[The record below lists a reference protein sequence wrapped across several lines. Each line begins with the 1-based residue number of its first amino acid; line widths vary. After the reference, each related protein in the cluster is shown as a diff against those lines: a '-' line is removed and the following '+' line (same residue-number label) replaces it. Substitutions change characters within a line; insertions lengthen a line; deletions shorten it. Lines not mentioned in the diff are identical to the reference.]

1 MEKDVEQSQ
10 PQFDIENFTTT
21 LQDTVDTL
29 ELWLIESD
37 LRQNGAHSSSDILRL
52 IKQSCDM
59 GYMGR
64 PKATLLAEAVDCSP
78 PLIVKIWNGPQYQKK
93 EIKETRLLTPSQE
106 EALLARVLYIID
118 TTGFIIAIEIRAEAS
133 RIAGKN
139 VGHSWHIGFLDRND
153 EAIGTIQTDKREE
166 TRMKVSK
173 EDVPYYE
180 SVLENENKNI
190 PAELFVNA
198 DEVGYQQ
205 LSDTR
210 RRSIIVRKKD
220 INKYLHNPVD
230 RSETRVSITQCAA
243 LSSDSLIP
251 FVIVKKP
258 LRIQEHHIAETR
270 DGIDAI
276 LVESEGTTMT
286 GSLFCNWPHSD
297 CVPFADKQ
305 RQKLGLDIRTSAVLQ
320 IDNCRS
326 HLTAD
331 ALQICALNN
340 IKMITLPPNST
351 QFLQP
356 LDLGIFESFKQYQQT
371 LRRHNMH
378 DTTEKV
384 INIAVSALQQALAP
398 DNVIKSFA
406 EGCITRKVTND

>member
-1 MEKDVEQSQ
+1 
-10 PQFDIENFTTT
+10 
-21 LQDTVDTL
+21 
-29 ELWLIESD
+29 
-37 LRQNGAHSSSDILRL
+37 
-52 IKQSCDM
+52 M
-59 GYMGR
+59 GYMEK

-78 PLIVKIWNGPQYQKK
+78 PLVARIWNGPQYQKK

-106 EALLARVLYIID
+106 EALLAKVLHIID
-118 TTGFIIAIEIRAEAS
+118 TTGFITAIEIRADAS

-153 EAIGTIQTDKREE
+153 EAIGTIETDKREE
-166 TRMKVSK
+166 ARMKVSE
-173 EDVPYYE
+173 EDVLYYE
-180 SVLENENKNI
+180 SILEDETKNT

-205 LSDTR
+205 FADTR

-220 INKYLHNPVD
+220 INKPLHNPVD
-230 RSETRVSITQCAA
+230 RSETRVSIMQGAA

-258 LRIQEHHIAETR
+258 LRIQEHLIAGTR

-286 GSLFCNWPHSD
+286 GSLFCDWLHSD
-297 CVPFADKQ
+297 CVPFIDKQ
-305 RQKLGLDIRTSAVLQ
+305 REKLGLDIRTPAVLQ

-356 LDLGIFESFKQYQQT
+356 LDLGIFGSFKQHLQT
-371 LRRHNMH
+371 LRRHNTH

-384 INIAVSALQQALAP
+384 INIAVS
-398 DNVIKSFA
+398 
-406 EGCITRKVTND
+406 